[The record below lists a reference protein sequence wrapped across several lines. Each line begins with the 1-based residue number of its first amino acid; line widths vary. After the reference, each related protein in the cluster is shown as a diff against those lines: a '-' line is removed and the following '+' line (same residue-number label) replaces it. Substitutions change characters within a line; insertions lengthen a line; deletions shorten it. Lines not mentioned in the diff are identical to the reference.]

1 MINDI
6 NLIATL
12 PRLDDKYS
20 IDEIMRCNE
29 ISSVRFNSGV
39 DNLMTASEI
48 VSKLKELS
56 EFYHKKIWI
65 DLKGRQLRINAWAD
79 PRYDVIEL
87 NHDIE
92 VEYPA
97 EIIFRNSTKA
107 NIFRTRKN
115 KITIDRQ
122 PQRAVGKGQS
132 VNIMAKSLLIKGYL
146 TDMDKQ
152 LLIESS
158 KEGLNDYMAS
168 FVESEDDLK
177 EILSFNK
184 QANIIS
190 KIESV
195 NGLDFIN
202 NIDYPLSLMAA
213 RDDLYIET
221 KMNKSMLKA
230 LRYIISKDKNAI
242 CASKIFSSLEKSD
255 IPSLSDYEDIE
266 LMLLYGYRNFMIQ
279 DDVKGP
285 TLKRIIEC
293 FKEF

>member
-1 MINDI
+1 
-6 NLIATL
+6 
-12 PRLDDKYS
+12 
-20 IDEIMRCNE
+20 
-29 ISSVRFNSGV
+29 
-39 DNLMTASEI
+39 
-48 VSKLKELS
+48 
-56 EFYHKKIWI
+56 
-65 DLKGRQLRINAWAD
+65 
-79 PRYDVIEL
+79 
-87 NHDIE
+87 
-92 VEYPA
+92 
-97 EIIFRNSTKA
+97 
-107 NIFRTRKN
+107 
-115 KITIDRQ
+115 
-122 PQRAVGKGQS
+122 
-132 VNIMAKSLLIKGYL
+132 
-146 TDMDKQ
+146 MDKQ

-202 NIDYPLSLMAA
+202 NIDYSLSLMAA

-230 LRYIISKDKNAI
+230 LRDIISKDRNAI

-293 FKEF
+293 FKEY